1 MPPPISEEKKRL
13 PSENIF
19 HWAFSNILQW
29 SNLRA
34 SFVGS
39 MADRERRELDAL
51 YAQVLSAYNASPYSE
66 QEAGLDFVY
75 ALVDEAITRAGR
87 TPPESVKA
95 EFFEVVWQLLYS
107 EPVIFGMPAA
117 PDFAHLSY
125 DSLLQL
131 RSILTVKQ
139 RVLGD
144 PGFYVEVW
152 REKIIR
158 LLQGLLGYFPPFVFD
173 QQSLD
178 APTTFSVSLIDV
190 CANPGE
196 AIERTMATMFDDDVV
211 QAGLFS
217 QVRKHF
223 EDNLARA
230 NGLTPHEA
238 ARATRTIRTP
248 TTSRT
253 HSPRE
258 LVSDFLSGTPFPALF
273 LSNVPFPIADSVR
286 FAHQWILAPQ
296 GAGKTQAIQF
306 QFLSDLPK
314 VASGEASIIVMDS
327 QGDLIRNIAGLKC
340 FAEGEALEN
349 KLVLIEPD
357 PEHPLAL
364 NIFDM
369 GKERLD
375 QYSVRDR
382 ERLTN
387 STLELLTYVIGGLS
401 ETEMTPKQQTLF
413 RYVLRACM
421 QIPDA
426 TIHTFAEL
434 LSGSTK
440 YQPYIDQLEG
450 PAKLFFETQFN
461 DTQFKQT
468 KQEVAWRLMYLLEN
482 PTFER
487 MFSNPRSKLDLY
499 TELQSSKV
507 ILINTDKDLL
517 KDKRT
522 EMFGRFFIA
531 MLLQSA
537 QERAALQRENR
548 LPVFC
553 YIDECHDYIANDT
566 NITTLL
572 DQARKMNIGLVLANQ
587 RCAQVSP
594 AVLDALCNVSI
605 KMARALS
612 DSDAHTLAR
621 NMQTTPDFLATQ
633 PECAFATSVRGVT
646 QHAVSLQV
654 PFFEL
659 EGLPRMAPDEE
670 QFLRREMRKK
680 YCVSPQL
687 ASPEPPQTPETPDTS
702 PPPEGIDTRPSTDW
716 G

>member
-1 MPPPISEEKKRL
+1 
-13 PSENIF
+13 
-19 HWAFSNILQW
+19 
-29 SNLRA
+29 
-34 SFVGS
+34 
-39 MADRERRELDAL
+39 MAGRERKELRDL
-51 YAQVLSAYNASPYSE
+51 YAQVHRSYKRSTYS
-66 QEAGLDFVY
+66 QDDAAIDFVDG
-75 ALVDEAITRAGR
+75 VVNEAFEGAGR
-87 TPPESVKA
+87 VPPASLRT
-95 EFFEVVWQLLYS
+95 EFCEVVWQLLHS
-107 EPVIFGMPAA
+107 EPVIVGMPCE

-125 DSLLQL
+125 DSVQALKSLLM
-131 RSILTVKQ
+131 IKQ
-139 RVLGD
+139 RVLND
-144 PGFYVEVW
+144 PQFYVNVW

-158 LLQGLLGYFPPFVFD
+158 LLQGLLGYFPPFVFE
-173 QQSLD
+173 QTSELP
-178 APTTFSVSLIDV
+178 ATFSVSLIDV
-190 CANPGE
+190 CANPAD
-196 AIERTMATMFDDDVV
+196 AIERTMATMYDDDVV
-211 QAGLFS
+211 QAELFTF
-217 QVRKHF
+217 VRKSF

-230 NGLTPHEA
+230 SGMTPEEA
-238 ARATRTIRTP
+238 SRHVRSVRTP
-248 TTSRT
+248 STSRGAA
-253 HSPRE
+253 PRE
-258 LVSDFLSGTPFPALF
+258 LVADFLSGTPFPGLF
-273 LSNVPFPIADSVR
+273 LSTVPFAIPDTTR

-306 QFLSDLPK
+306 QFLCDLPK
-314 VASGEASIIVMDS
+314 VASNEASIIVMDS
-327 QGDLIRNIAGLKC
+327 QGDLIRNIAGLQC
-340 FAEGEALEN
+340 FADGGALQD

-357 PEHPLAL
+357 PEFPLAL

-387 STLELLTYVIGGLS
+387 STLELLTYVIGSLS

-421 QIPDA
+421 QIPEA
-426 TIHTFAEL
+426 TIHTFADL
-434 LSGSTK
+434 LSGSTD
-440 YQPYIDQLEG
+440 YQRYIDQLEG
-450 PAKLFFETQFN
+450 PAKLFFATQFN
-461 DTQFKQT
+461 DVQFKQT

-537 QERAALQRENR
+537 QERAALSRERR

-572 DQARKMNIGLVLANQ
+572 DQARKMNIGLILANQ

-594 AVLDALCNVSI
+594 AVLDALNNVSI
-605 KMARALS
+605 KMVRALS

-621 NMQTTPDFLATQ
+621 NMHSTPEFLSAQ
-633 PECAFATSVRGVT
+633 PERAFATSVRGIT
-646 QHAVSLQV
+646 QHALSLQV
-654 PFFEL
+654 PFFQL
-659 EGLPRMAPDEE
+659 EELPRMTQREQNFLRWDMRERYCVPPEPARIASTDEE
-670 QFLRREMRKK
+670 
-680 YCVSPQL
+680 
-687 ASPEPPQTPETPDTS
+687 PEPIPESTTG
-702 PPPEGIDTRPSTDW
+702 EVQVDTRPSKDW
-716 G
+716 

>member
-1 MPPPISEEKKRL
+1 MS
-13 PSENIF
+13 SDNIF

-34 SFVGS
+34 LFVGS
-39 MADRERRELDAL
+39 MAGRDREETRVL
-51 YAQVLSAYNASPYSE
+51 YAEVLRAYETSSFSGEDA
-66 QEAGLDFVY
+66 AIDFVEGV
-75 ALVDEAITRAGR
+75 VDDAFSRAGR
-87 TPPESVKA
+87 VPPA
-95 EFFEVVWQLLYS
+95 TLRTEFCEVVWQLLHS
-107 EPVIFGMPAA
+107 EPVIVGMPSL
-117 PDFAHLSY
+117 PDFTHLSHE
-125 DSLLQL
+125 SLQQM
-131 RSILTVKQ
+131 RSLLTVKQ
-139 RVLGD
+139 RVLSD
-144 PGFYVEVW
+144 PKFYVEVW

-158 LLQGLLGYFPPFVFD
+158 LLEGLLGYFPPFVFEN
-173 QQSLD
+173 QTSGTP
-178 APTTFSVSLIDV
+178 ATFSVSLIDI
-190 CANPGE
+190 CANPAD
-196 AIERTMATMFDDDVV
+196 AIERTMATMYDDDVV
-211 QAGLFS
+211 NAGLFAL
-217 QVRKHF
+217 VRKSF
-223 EDNLARA
+223 DENLARA
-230 NGLTPHEA
+230 SGLTPEEA
-238 ARATRTIRTP
+238 VRKPRSVRTP
-248 TTSRT
+248 SASRGVL
-253 HSPRE
+253 PRE
-258 LVSDFLSGTPFPALF
+258 LVADFLSGTPFPGLF
-273 LSNVPFPIADSVR
+273 LSNVPFPIPDSTR

-306 QFLSDLPK
+306 QFLADLPK
-314 VASGEASIIVMDS
+314 VANNEASIIVMDS

-340 FAEGEALEN
+340 FAKGEALQD

-357 PEHPLAL
+357 PEYPLAL

-369 GKERLD
+369 GRERLD

-434 LSGSTK
+434 LSGSTA
-440 YQPYIDQLEG
+440 YQTYIDQLEG
-450 PAKLFFETQFN
+450 PAKLFFSTQFN
-461 DTQFKQT
+461 DVQFKQT

-537 QERAALQRENR
+537 QERAALQRDRR

-572 DQARKMNIGLVLANQ
+572 DQARKMNIGLILANQ

-594 AVLDALCNVSI
+594 PVLDALNNVSI

-621 NMQTTPDFLATQ
+621 NMQTTPEFLATQ
-633 PECAFATSVRGVT
+633 PERAFATSVRGVT
-646 QHAVSLQV
+646 HHALSLQV
-654 PFFEL
+654 PFFQL
-659 EGLPRMAPDEE
+659 EELPRMTHRDE
-670 QFLRREMRKK
+670 QLLRRDMRDR
-680 YCVSPQL
+680 YGVEAEPSRIPP
-687 ASPEPPQTPETPDTS
+687 AAVEPEPIIVQSEVDTNPS
-702 PPPEGIDTRPSTDW
+702 PDW

>member
-1 MPPPISEEKKRL
+1 MS
-13 PSENIF
+13 SDNIF

-29 SNLRA
+29 TNLRA
-34 SFVGS
+34 WFVGS
-39 MADRERRELDAL
+39 MAGRERKELQEL
-51 YAQVLSAYNASPYSE
+51 YARVHRAYKRSPYSKE
-66 QEAGLDFVY
+66 DAAIDFVDGV
-75 ALVDEAITRAGR
+75 VDEAFERAGR
-87 TPPESVKA
+87 VAPATLRTD
-95 EFFEVVWQLLYS
+95 FCEVVWQLLHT
-107 EPVIFGMPAA
+107 EPVIVGMPPL

-125 DSLLQL
+125 DSVQAL
-131 RSILTVKQ
+131 RSLLTVKQ
-139 RVLGD
+139 RVLHD
-144 PGFYVEVW
+144 PKFYVEVW

-158 LLQGLLGYFPPFVFD
+158 LLQGLIGYFPPFVFEQRSSD
-173 QQSLD
+173 IPS
-178 APTTFSVSLIDV
+178 TFSVSLIDI
-190 CANPGE
+190 CANSAD
-196 AIERTMATMFDDDVV
+196 AIERTMATMYDDDVV
-211 QAGLFS
+211 NAELFS
-217 QVRKHF
+217 LVRKSF

-230 NGLTPHEA
+230 SGLTPEEA
-238 ARATRTIRTP
+238 ARHTRSVRTP
-248 TTSRT
+248 SSSRGAA
-253 HSPRE
+253 PRE
-258 LVSDFLSGTPFPALF
+258 LVEDFLSGTPFPGLF
-273 LSNVPFPIADSVR
+273 LSNVPFAIPDATR

-306 QFLSDLPK
+306 QFLCDLPK
-314 VASGEASIIVMDS
+314 VGNNEASIIVMDS
-327 QGDLIRNIAGLKC
+327 QGDLIRNIAGLQC
-340 FAEGEALEN
+340 FAEGEVLQD

-357 PEHPLAL
+357 PEFPLAL

-387 STLELLTYVIGGLS
+387 STLELLTYVIGSLS

-434 LSGSTK
+434 LSGSTE

-450 PAKLFFETQFN
+450 PAKLFFATQFN
-461 DTQFKQT
+461 DVQFKQT

-537 QERAALQRENR
+537 QERAALQRDRR

-572 DQARKMNIGLVLANQ
+572 DQARKMNIGLILANQ

-594 AVLDALCNVSI
+594 AVLDALNNVSI
-605 KMARALS
+605 KMVRALS

-621 NMQTTPDFLATQ
+621 NMHTTPEFLVTQ
-633 PECAFATSVRGVT
+633 PERSFATSVRSVT
-646 QHAVSLQV
+646 QHALSLQV
-654 PFFEL
+654 PFFQL
-659 EGLPRMAPDEE
+659 EELPRMTKREE
-670 QFLRREMRKK
+670 QLLRWDMRDK
-680 YCVSPQL
+680 YCVET
-687 ASPEPPQTPETPDTS
+687 APPRIAPLDGKSNAKGDPVVLQTEV
-702 PPPEGIDTRPSTDW
+702 DTRPSPDW

>member
-1 MPPPISEEKKRL
+1 MS
-13 PSENIF
+13 SDNIF

-29 SNLRA
+29 TNLRA
-34 SFVGS
+34 LFVGS
-39 MADRERRELDAL
+39 MAGRDRDETRTL
-51 YAQVLSAYNASPYSE
+51 YAQVLRAYQASAYSGDDA
-66 QEAGLDFVY
+66 AIDLVDGV
-75 ALVDEAITRAGR
+75 VDEAFRRSGR
-87 TPPESVKA
+87 IPPA
-95 EFFEVVWQLLYS
+95 TLRTEFCEVVWQLLHT
-107 EPVIFGMPAA
+107 EPVIVGMPPL
-117 PDFAHLSY
+117 PDFTHLSY
-125 DSLLQL
+125 ESLRHL
-131 RSILTVKQ
+131 RSLLTVKQ
-139 RVLGD
+139 RVLSD
-144 PGFYVEVW
+144 PKFYVEVW

-158 LLQGLLGYFPPFVFD
+158 LLEGLVGYFPPFVFEPQWSD
-173 QQSLD
+173 IQ
-178 APTTFSVSLIDV
+178 ATFNVSLIDI
-190 CANPGE
+190 CANPAD
-196 AIERTMATMFDDDVV
+196 AIERTMATMYDDDVV
-211 QAGLFS
+211 RAELFTL
-217 QVRKHF
+217 VRKSF

-230 NGLTPHEA
+230 SNLTTEEA
-238 ARATRTIRTP
+238 GRKPRSVRTP
-248 TTSRT
+248 SSSRGAT
-253 HSPRE
+253 PRE
-258 LVSDFLSGTPFPALF
+258 LVSDFLSGTPFPGLF
-273 LSNVPFPIADSVR
+273 LSNVPFPIPDNTR

-306 QFLSDLPK
+306 QFLCDLPK
-314 VASGEASIIVMDS
+314 VASNEASIIVMDS
-327 QGDLIRNIAGLKC
+327 QGDLIRNIAGLQC
-340 FAEGEALEN
+340 FAEGGELQD

-357 PEHPLAL
+357 PEFPLAL

-369 GKERLD
+369 GRERLD

-387 STLELLTYVIGGLS
+387 STLELLTYVIGSLS

-434 LSGSTK
+434 LSGSTD
-440 YQPYIDQLEG
+440 YQQYIDQLEG
-450 PAKLFFETQFN
+450 PAKLFFVTQFN
-461 DTQFKQT
+461 DVQFKQT

-537 QERAALQRENR
+537 QERAALQRERR

-572 DQARKMNIGLVLANQ
+572 DQARKMNIGLILANQ

-594 AVLDALCNVSI
+594 AVLDALNNVSI
-605 KMARALS
+605 KMVRALS

-621 NMQTTPDFLATQ
+621 NMHTTPEFLATQ
-633 PECAFATSVRGVT
+633 PERAFATSVRGVT
-646 QHAVSLQV
+646 QHALSLQV
-654 PFFEL
+654 PFFKL
-659 EGLPRMAPDEE
+659 EELPRMTQREE
-670 QFLRREMRKK
+670 QLLRWDMRDR
-680 YCVSPQL
+680 YCVPLEPQRIAPL
-687 ASPEPPQTPETPDTS
+687 EDESETDPEPVNDQTEV
-702 PPPEGIDTRPSTDW
+702 DTRPSPDW
-716 G
+716 

>member
-1 MPPPISEEKKRL
+1 VEKKPL
-13 PSENIF
+13 NSDNIF
-19 HWAFSNILQW
+19 HWAFSNIWQW
-29 SNLRA
+29 TNLRA
-34 SFVGS
+34 LFVGS
-39 MADRERRELDAL
+39 MAGRDREETRAL
-51 YAQVLSAYNASPYSE
+51 YAQVLRAYQASVYSE
-66 QEAGLDFVY
+66 DDAPIDFVDGV
-75 ALVDEAITRAGR
+75 VDEAFRRAGR
-87 TPPESVKA
+87 VPPA
-95 EFFEVVWQLLYS
+95 ILRTEFCEVVWQLLHT
-107 EPVIFGMPAA
+107 EPVIVGMPPQ

-125 DSLLQL
+125 DSLRQL
-131 RSILTVKQ
+131 RSLLTVKQ
-139 RVLGD
+139 RVLSD
-144 PGFYVEVW
+144 PSFYVEVW

-158 LLQGLLGYFPPFVFD
+158 LLEGLVGYFPPFVFEPQLSD
-173 QQSLD
+173 IQ
-178 APTTFSVSLIDV
+178 ATFSVPLIDI
-190 CANPGE
+190 CANPAD
-196 AIERTMATMFDDDVV
+196 AIERTMATVYDDDVV
-211 QAGLFS
+211 RAELFTL
-217 QVRKHF
+217 VRKSF
-223 EDNLARA
+223 EENLARA
-230 NGLTPHEA
+230 SGLTTEE
-238 ARATRTIRTP
+238 ATRKPRSVRTP
-248 TTSRT
+248 SSSRGAT
-253 HSPRE
+253 PRE
-258 LVSDFLSGTPFPALF
+258 LVADFLSGTPFPGLF
-273 LSNVPFPIADSVR
+273 LSNVPFPIPDATR

-306 QFLSDLPK
+306 QFLCDLPK
-314 VASGEASIIVMDS
+314 VASNEASIIVMDS
-327 QGDLIRNIAGLKC
+327 QGDLIRNIAGLQC
-340 FAEGEALEN
+340 FAEGGELQD

-357 PEHPLAL
+357 PEFPLAL

-369 GKERLD
+369 GRERLD

-387 STLELLTYVIGGLS
+387 STLELLTYVIGSLS

-434 LSGSTK
+434 LSGSTD
-440 YQPYIDQLEG
+440 YQQYIDQLEG
-450 PAKLFFETQFN
+450 PAKLFFATQFN
-461 DTQFKQT
+461 DVQFKQT

-537 QERAALQRENR
+537 QERAALQRDRR

-572 DQARKMNIGLVLANQ
+572 DQARKMNIGLILANQ

-594 AVLDALCNVSI
+594 AVLDALNNVSI
-605 KMARALS
+605 KMVRALS

-621 NMQTTPDFLATQ
+621 NMHATPEFLATQ
-633 PECAFATSVRGVT
+633 PERAFATSVRGVT
-646 QHAVSLQV
+646 QHALSLQV
-654 PFFEL
+654 PFFQL
-659 EGLPRMAPDEE
+659 EHLPRMTQREE
-670 QFLRREMRKK
+670 QLLRWDMRDR
-680 YCVSPQL
+680 YCVLPELSHTAPPDQETE
-687 ASPEPPQTPETPDTS
+687 ADPEPVIDQTEVN
-702 PPPEGIDTRPSTDW
+702 TRPSTDW
-716 G
+716 

>member
-1 MPPPISEEKKRL
+1 LS
-13 PSENIF
+13 SDNIF

-34 SFVGS
+34 LFVGS
-39 MADRERRELDAL
+39 MVGRDREETKTL
-51 YAQVLSAYNASPYSE
+51 YAQVLRVYKASIYSE
-66 QEAGLDFVY
+66 DDAAIDFV
-75 ALVDEAITRAGR
+75 AGVVDEAFRRVGR
-87 TPPESVKA
+87 VPPA
-95 EFFEVVWQLLYS
+95 TLRTEFCEVVWQLLHT
-107 EPVIFGMPAA
+107 EPVIVGMPPL

-125 DSLLQL
+125 ESLRQL
-131 RSILTVKQ
+131 RSLLTVKQ
-139 RVLGD
+139 RVLSD
-144 PGFYVEVW
+144 PKFYVEVW
-152 REKIIR
+152 REKIIQ
-158 LLQGLLGYFPPFVFD
+158 LLEGLVGYFPPFVFESRLSD
-173 QQSLD
+173 MQ
-178 APTTFSVSLIDV
+178 ATFNVSLIDV
-190 CANPGE
+190 CANPAD
-196 AIERTMATMFDDDVV
+196 AIERTMATMYDDDVV
-211 QAGLFS
+211 RAELFAL
-217 QVRKHF
+217 VRKSF
-223 EDNLARA
+223 EENLARA
-230 NGLTPHEA
+230 SGLTTEEA
-238 ARATRTIRTP
+238 ARKPRSVRTP
-248 TTSRT
+248 SNSRGAT
-253 HSPRE
+253 PRE
-258 LVSDFLSGTPFPALF
+258 LVADFLSGTPFPGLF
-273 LSNVPFPIADSVR
+273 LSDVPFPIPDNTR

-306 QFLSDLPK
+306 QFLCDLPK
-314 VASGEASIIVMDS
+314 VASNEASVIVMDS
-327 QGDLIRNIAGLKC
+327 QGDLIRNIAGLQC
-340 FAEGEALEN
+340 FAEGGDLQD

-357 PEHPLAL
+357 PEFPLAL

-369 GKERLD
+369 GRERLD

-387 STLELLTYVIGGLS
+387 STLELLTYVIGSLS

-434 LSGSTK
+434 LSGSTD
-440 YQPYIDQLEG
+440 YQQYIDQLEG
-450 PAKLFFETQFN
+450 PAKLFFATQFN
-461 DTQFKQT
+461 DVQFKQT

-537 QERAALQRENR
+537 QERAALQRDRR

-566 NITTLL
+566 TITTLL
-572 DQARKMNIGLVLANQ
+572 DQARKMNIGLILANQ

-594 AVLDALCNVSI
+594 AVLDALNNVSI
-605 KMARALS
+605 KMVRALS

-621 NMQTTPDFLATQ
+621 NMHTTPEFLATQ
-633 PECAFATSVRGVT
+633 PERAFATSVRGVT
-646 QHAVSLQV
+646 QHALSLQV
-654 PFFEL
+654 PFFQL
-659 EGLPRMAPDEE
+659 EELPRMTHREE
-670 QFLRREMRKK
+670 QLLRWDMRDK
-680 YCVSPQL
+680 YCVPAEPPRIAPL
-687 ASPEPPQTPETPDTS
+687 DEETEADPEPALDQTEV
-702 PPPEGIDTRPSTDW
+702 DTRPSSDW
-716 G
+716 

>member
-1 MPPPISEEKKRL
+1 MNS
-13 PSENIF
+13 SNIF

-29 SNLRA
+29 TNLRA
-34 SFVGS
+34 YFVGS
-39 MADRERRELDAL
+39 LAGRDRQEVGDLYRRVSE
-51 YAQVLSAYNASPYSE
+51 AYLASPF
-66 QEAGLDFVY
+66 AGEDAAFEFIESLLEDVFR
-75 ALVDEAITRAGR
+75 RAGV
-87 TPPESVKA
+87 TPSRQVQLA
-95 EFFEVVWQLLYS
+95 FGNVVWRLLHE
-107 EPVIFGMPAA
+107 EPVIFGLPDP
-117 PDFAHLSY
+117 PDFDHLSREA
-125 DSLLQL
+125 LQQL
-131 RSILTVKQ
+131 RLLLVVKE
-139 RVLGD
+139 RVLSD
-144 PGFYVEVW
+144 PAFYVDVW
-152 REKIIR
+152 RQKITY
-158 LLQGLLGYFPPFVFD
+158 LLEGLARSFPAFVFD
-173 QQSLD
+173 PALEDD
-178 APTTFSVSLIDV
+178 APGLEVTLIDV
-190 CANPGE
+190 CSNAAE
-196 AIERTMATMFDDDVV
+196 AIERTMATMYDDDIV
-211 QAGLFS
+211 QAGLF
-217 QVRKHF
+217 QGVRKCF

-230 NGLTPHEA
+230 SGINPKDS
-238 ARATRTIRTP
+238 RPSRTVRTP
-248 TTSRT
+248 STSKDK
-253 HSPRE
+253 SPRE
-258 LVSDFLSGTPFPALF
+258 LVAEFLSGTPFPELF
-273 LSNVPFPIADSVR
+273 LASVPFPLPEQAR

-306 QFLSDLPK
+306 QFLRDLPK
-314 VASGEASIIVMDS
+314 VAANEASIIVMDS
-327 QGDLIRNIAGLKC
+327 QGDLIRNIAGLKV
-340 FAEGEALEN
+340 FADGEPLAD

-357 PEHPLAL
+357 PEFPLAL

-369 GKERLD
+369 GKDRLD
-375 QYSVRDR
+375 QYSVRDK

-387 STLELLTYVIGGLS
+387 STLEMLTYVIGSLS

-434 LSGSTK
+434 LSGTDK
-440 YQPYIDQLEG
+440 YQSHIDQLEG

-461 DTQFKQT
+461 DVQFKQT

-487 MFSNPRSKLDLY
+487 MFANPRSKLDLF

-537 QERAALQRENR
+537 QERASLQRENR
-548 LPVFC
+548 MPVFC

-572 DQARKMNIGLVLANQ
+572 DQARKMNIGLILANQ

-605 KMARALS
+605 KQARALS

-621 NMQTTPDFLATQ
+621 NMQTTPEFLASQ
-633 PECAFATSVRGVT
+633 PEQTFATSIRGIT
-646 QHAVSLQV
+646 SRALSLQV
-654 PFFEL
+654 PFLQL
-659 EGLPRMAPDEE
+659 ENLDRMSIEDEQDIRSRMRLNYCIPR
-670 QFLRREMRKK
+670 
-680 YCVSPQL
+680 
-687 ASPEPPQTPETPDTS
+687 
-702 PPPEGIDTRPSTDW
+702 PPPRIEPSSVEEPVATQIEVDTRPSPDW

>member
-1 MPPPISEEKKRL
+1 MKS
-13 PSENIF
+13 SNIF

-29 SNLRA
+29 TNLRA
-34 SFVGS
+34 YFVGS
-39 MADRERRELDAL
+39 LAGRDRKEVREL
-51 YAQVLSAYNASPYSE
+51 YARVRRAYNASPYCAE
-66 QEAGLDFVY
+66 DAAFEFTAKLLDDVFENAGVVASQKIQIAF
-75 ALVDEAITRAGR
+75 GN
-87 TPPESVKA
+87 
-95 EFFEVVWQLLYS
+95 VVWELLHE
-107 EPVIFGMPAA
+107 EPVIFGLPDE
-117 PDFAHLSY
+117 PDFNHLSR
-125 DSLLQL
+125 SSMHQL
-131 RSILTVKQ
+131 RALLVVKE
-139 RVLGD
+139 RVLND
-144 PGFYVEVW
+144 PDFYIDIW
-152 REKIIR
+152 RQKVIH
-158 LLQGLLGYFPPFVFD
+158 LLTGLAVAFPSFVFD
-173 QQSLD
+173 PRIEED
-178 APTTFSVSLIDV
+178 GPGFNVTLIDV
-190 CANPGE
+190 CTNPTE
-196 AIERTMATMFDDDVV
+196 AIERTMATMYDDDVV
-211 QAGLFS
+211 QAGLFAG
-217 QVRKHF
+217 VRKCF

-230 NGLTPHEA
+230 SGINPNDAG
-238 ARATRTIRTP
+238 RSRTVRTP
-248 TTSRT
+248 STSKDKN
-253 HSPRE
+253 PRE
-258 LVSDFLSGTPFPALF
+258 LVADFLSGTPFPDLF
-273 LSNVPFPIADSVR
+273 LSNVPFPLPEQAR

-306 QFLSDLPK
+306 QFLRDLPK
-314 VASGEASIIVMDS
+314 VANNEASIIVMDS
-327 QGDLIRNIAGLKC
+327 QGDLIRNIAGLKV
-340 FAEGEALEN
+340 FAEGEPLED

-357 PEHPLAL
+357 PEYPLAL

-369 GKERLD
+369 GKDRLD

-387 STLELLTYVIGGLS
+387 STLEMLTYVIGSLS
-401 ETEMTPKQQTLF
+401 DTEMTPKQQTLF

-434 LSGSTK
+434 LSGTNK
-440 YQPYIDQLEG
+440 YQSHIDQLEG

-461 DTQFKQT
+461 DVQFKQT

-487 MFSNPRSKLDLY
+487 MFSNPRSKLDLF

-537 QERAALQRENR
+537 QERASLQREHR
-548 LPVFC
+548 MPVFC

-572 DQARKMNIGLVLANQ
+572 DQARKMNIGLILANQ

-605 KMARALS
+605 KQARALS

-621 NMQTTPDFLATQ
+621 NMQTTPDFLSSQSEQT
-633 PECAFATSVRGVT
+633 FATSIRGVT
-646 QHAVSLQV
+646 TRALSLQV
-654 PFFEL
+654 PFLQL
-659 EGLPRMAPDEE
+659 ENCERMSITDEDDI
-670 QFLRREMRKK
+670 REKMRLN
-680 YCVSPQL
+680 YCVPAEL
-687 ASPEPPQTPETPDTS
+687 ARIP
-702 PPPEGIDTRPSTDW
+702 PPPERKTATQEGGPVAPPSEIDTRPSTDW

>member
-1 MPPPISEEKKRL
+1 
-13 PSENIF
+13 
-19 HWAFSNILQW
+19 
-29 SNLRA
+29 
-34 SFVGS
+34 
-39 MADRERRELDAL
+39 MAGRDREEIRAL
-51 YAQVLSAYNASPYSE
+51 YAQVLRAYQASAYSGDDA
-66 QEAGLDFVY
+66 AIDFVDGV
-75 ALVDEAITRAGR
+75 VDEAFRRAGR
-87 TPPESVKA
+87 VPPTTLRT
-95 EFFEVVWQLLYS
+95 EFCEVVWQLLQT
-107 EPVIFGMPAA
+107 EPVIVGMPPL
-117 PDFAHLSY
+117 PDFVHLSY
-125 DSLLQL
+125 ESLRQL
-131 RSILTVKQ
+131 RSLLTVKQ
-139 RVLGD
+139 RVLSD
-144 PGFYVEVW
+144 PKFYVEVW

-158 LLQGLLGYFPPFVFD
+158 LLEGLVAYFPPFVFEPQLSD
-173 QQSLD
+173 IQ
-178 APTTFSVSLIDV
+178 ATFNVSLIDV
-190 CANPGE
+190 CANPAD
-196 AIERTMATMFDDDVV
+196 AIERTMATMYDDDVV
-211 QAGLFS
+211 RAELFTL
-217 QVRKHF
+217 VRKSF
-223 EDNLARA
+223 EENLARA
-230 NGLTPHEA
+230 SSFTTEEA
-238 ARATRTIRTP
+238 ARKPRSVRTP
-248 TTSRT
+248 STSRGAA
-253 HSPRE
+253 PRD
-258 LVSDFLSGTPFPALF
+258 LVADFLSGTPFPGLF
-273 LSNVPFPIADSVR
+273 LSNVPFPIPDTTR

-306 QFLSDLPK
+306 QFLCDLPK
-314 VASGEASIIVMDS
+314 VANNEASIIVMDS
-327 QGDLIRNIAGLKC
+327 QGDLIRNIAGLQC
-340 FAEGEALEN
+340 FAEGGDLQD

-357 PEHPLAL
+357 PEFPLAL

-369 GKERLD
+369 GRERLD

-387 STLELLTYVIGGLS
+387 STLELLTYVIGSLS

-434 LSGSTK
+434 LSGSTD
-440 YQPYIDQLEG
+440 YQQYIDQLEG
-450 PAKLFFETQFN
+450 PAKLFFTTQFN
-461 DTQFKQT
+461 DVQFKQT

-537 QERAALQRENR
+537 QERAALQRDRR

-594 AVLDALCNVSI
+594 AVLDALNNVSI
-605 KMARALS
+605 KMVRALS

-621 NMQTTPDFLATQ
+621 NMHTTPEFLATQ
-633 PECAFATSVRGVT
+633 PERAFATSVRGVT
-646 QHAVSLQV
+646 QHALSLQV
-654 PFFEL
+654 PFFQL
-659 EGLPRMAPDEE
+659 EQLPRMTQREE
-670 QFLRREMRKK
+670 QLLRWDMRDR
-680 YCVSPQL
+680 YCVLPELSHTAPL
-687 ASPEPPQTPETPDTS
+687 DAESEADPEPVIDQTEV
-702 PPPEGIDTRPSTDW
+702 DTRPSPDW
-716 G
+716 

>member
-1 MPPPISEEKKRL
+1 LS
-13 PSENIF
+13 SDNIF
-19 HWAFSNILQW
+19 HWVFSNILRW

-34 SFVGS
+34 LFVGS
-39 MADRERRELDAL
+39 MAGRDREETKTL
-51 YAQVLSAYNASPYSE
+51 YAQVLRAYKASVYSE
-66 QEAGLDFVY
+66 DDAAIDFVDGV
-75 ALVDEAITRAGR
+75 VDEAFRRAGR
-87 TPPESVKA
+87 VPPTTLRT
-95 EFFEVVWQLLYS
+95 EFCEVVWQLLHT
-107 EPVIFGMPAA
+107 EPVIVGMPPL
-117 PDFAHLSY
+117 PDIAHLSY
-125 DSLLQL
+125 DSLRQL
-131 RSILTVKQ
+131 RSLLTVKQ
-139 RVLGD
+139 RVLSD
-144 PGFYVEVW
+144 PNFYVDVW

-158 LLQGLLGYFPPFVFD
+158 LLEGLVGYFPPFVFEPQLSD
-173 QQSLD
+173 IQ
-178 APTTFSVSLIDV
+178 ATFNVSLIDI
-190 CANPGE
+190 CANPAD
-196 AIERTMATMFDDDVV
+196 AIERTMATMYDDDVV
-211 QAGLFS
+211 RAELFTL
-217 QVRKHF
+217 VRKSF

-230 NGLTPHEA
+230 SSLTMEEA
-238 ARATRTIRTP
+238 ARKPRSVRTP
-248 TTSRT
+248 STSRGAA
-253 HSPRE
+253 PRE
-258 LVSDFLSGTPFPALF
+258 LVADFLSGTPFPGLF
-273 LSNVPFPIADSVR
+273 LSNVPFPIPDNTR

-306 QFLSDLPK
+306 QFLCDLPK
-314 VASGEASIIVMDS
+314 VAGNEASIIVMDS
-327 QGDLIRNIAGLKC
+327 QGDLIRNIAGLQC
-340 FAEGEALEN
+340 FAEGGDLQD

-357 PEHPLAL
+357 PEFPLAL

-369 GKERLD
+369 GRERLD

-387 STLELLTYVIGGLS
+387 STLELLTYVIGSLS

-434 LSGSTK
+434 LSGSTD
-440 YQPYIDQLEG
+440 YQQYIDQLEG
-450 PAKLFFETQFN
+450 PVKLFFATQFN
-461 DTQFKQT
+461 DVQFKQT

-537 QERAALQRENR
+537 QERAALQRDRR

-594 AVLDALCNVSI
+594 TVLDALNNVSI
-605 KMARALS
+605 KMVRALS

-621 NMQTTPDFLATQ
+621 NMHTTPEFLATQ
-633 PECAFATSVRGVT
+633 PERSFATSVRGVT
-646 QHAVSLQV
+646 QHALSLQV
-654 PFFEL
+654 PFFQL
-659 EGLPRMAPDEE
+659 EKLPRMNQREE
-670 QFLRREMRKK
+670 QLLRWDMRDR
-680 YCVSPQL
+680 YCVAAEPARV
-687 ASPEPPQTPETPDTS
+687 ASSAEGLGPVVGAAEPDTRSS
-702 PPPEGIDTRPSTDW
+702 PDW

>member
-1 MPPPISEEKKRL
+1 MS
-13 PSENIF
+13 SDNIF
-19 HWAFSNILQW
+19 HWVFSNILRW

-34 SFVGS
+34 LFVGS
-39 MADRERRELDAL
+39 MAGRDREETKTL
-51 YAQVLSAYNASPYSE
+51 YAQVLRAYKASVYSE
-66 QEAGLDFVY
+66 DDAAIDFVDGV
-75 ALVDEAITRAGR
+75 VDEAFRRAGR
-87 TPPESVKA
+87 VPPTTLRT
-95 EFFEVVWQLLYS
+95 EFCEVVWQLLHT
-107 EPVIFGMPAA
+107 EPVIVGMPPL
-117 PDFAHLSY
+117 PDIAHLSY
-125 DSLLQL
+125 DSLRQL
-131 RSILTVKQ
+131 RSLLTVKQ
-139 RVLGD
+139 RVLSD
-144 PGFYVEVW
+144 PNFYVDVW

-158 LLQGLLGYFPPFVFD
+158 LLEGLVGYFPPFVFEPQLSD
-173 QQSLD
+173 IQ
-178 APTTFSVSLIDV
+178 ATFNVSLIDI
-190 CANPGE
+190 CANPAD
-196 AIERTMATMFDDDVV
+196 AIERTMATMYDDDVV
-211 QAGLFS
+211 RAELFTL
-217 QVRKHF
+217 VRKSF

-230 NGLTPHEA
+230 SSLTMEEA
-238 ARATRTIRTP
+238 ARKPRSVRTP
-248 TTSRT
+248 STSRGAA
-253 HSPRE
+253 PRE
-258 LVSDFLSGTPFPALF
+258 LVADFLSGTPFPGLF
-273 LSNVPFPIADSVR
+273 LSNVPFPIPDNTR

-306 QFLSDLPK
+306 QFLCDLPK
-314 VASGEASIIVMDS
+314 VAGNEASIIVMDS
-327 QGDLIRNIAGLKC
+327 QGDLIRNIAGLQC
-340 FAEGEALEN
+340 FAEGGDLQD

-357 PEHPLAL
+357 PEFPLAL

-369 GKERLD
+369 GRERLD

-387 STLELLTYVIGGLS
+387 STLELLTYVIGSLS

-434 LSGSTK
+434 LSGSTD
-440 YQPYIDQLEG
+440 YQQYIDQLEG
-450 PAKLFFETQFN
+450 PVKLFFATQFN
-461 DTQFKQT
+461 DVQFKQT

-537 QERAALQRENR
+537 QERAALQRDRR

-594 AVLDALCNVSI
+594 TVLDALNNVSI
-605 KMARALS
+605 KMVRALS

-621 NMQTTPDFLATQ
+621 NMHTTPEFLATQ
-633 PECAFATSVRGVT
+633 PERSFATSVRGVT
-646 QHAVSLQV
+646 QHALSLQV
-654 PFFEL
+654 PFFQL
-659 EGLPRMAPDEE
+659 EKLPRMNQREE
-670 QFLRREMRKK
+670 QLLRWDMRDR
-680 YCVSPQL
+680 YCVAAEPARV
-687 ASPEPPQTPETPDTS
+687 ASSAEGLGPVVGAAEPDTRSS
-702 PPPEGIDTRPSTDW
+702 PDW

>member
-1 MPPPISEEKKRL
+1 MKS
-13 PSENIF
+13 SNIF

-34 SFVGS
+34 YFVGS
-39 MADRERRELDAL
+39 LAGRDREEVRDL
-51 YAQVLSAYNASPYSE
+51 YARVRDAYNASPYCAEDAAFEFTESLLE
-66 QEAGLDFVY
+66 EVFQKAGVVASHKVQIAF
-75 ALVDEAITRAGR
+75 GN
-87 TPPESVKA
+87 
-95 EFFEVVWQLLYS
+95 VVWELLHG
-107 EPVIFGMPAA
+107 EPVIFGLPDE
-117 PDFAHLSY
+117 PDFGHMSRG
-125 DSLLQL
+125 SLQQMRALL
-131 RSILTVKQ
+131 VVKERILNN
-139 RVLGD
+139 
-144 PGFYVEVW
+144 PAFYVDIW
-152 REKIIR
+152 RQKIIY
-158 LLQGLLGYFPPFVFD
+158 LLAGLVGSFPSFVFD
-173 QQSLD
+173 PAIEDD
-178 APTTFSVSLIDV
+178 APGFNVMLIDV
-190 CANPGE
+190 CSNPAE
-196 AIERTMATMFDDDVV
+196 AIERTMATMYDDDIV
-211 QAGLFS
+211 QAGLFAS
-217 QVRKHF
+217 VRKCF

-230 NGLTPHEA
+230 SGINPNDPS
-238 ARATRTIRTP
+238 RSRTVRTP
-248 TTSRT
+248 NTSKDRN
-253 HSPRE
+253 PRD
-258 LVSDFLSGTPFPALF
+258 LVADFLSGTPFPDLF
-273 LSNVPFPIADSVR
+273 LASVPFPLPEQAR

-306 QFLSDLPK
+306 QFLRDLPK
-314 VASGEASIIVMDS
+314 VANNEASIIVMDS
-327 QGDLIRNIAGLKC
+327 QGDLIRNIAGLKV
-340 FAEGEALEN
+340 FADGEPLDG

-357 PEHPLAL
+357 PEYPLAL

-369 GKERLD
+369 GKDRLD
-375 QYSVRDR
+375 QYSVRDK

-387 STLELLTYVIGGLS
+387 STLEMLTYVIGSLS

-434 LSGSTK
+434 LSGTDK
-440 YQPYIDQLEG
+440 YQSHIERLEG

-461 DTQFKQT
+461 DVQFKQT

-537 QERAALQRENR
+537 QERASLQREHR
-548 LPVFC
+548 MPVFC

-572 DQARKMNIGLVLANQ
+572 DQARKMNIGLILANQ

-605 KMARALS
+605 KQARALS

-621 NMQTTPDFLATQ
+621 NMQTTPEFLSSQ
-633 PECAFATSVRGVT
+633 PEQTFATSIRGVT
-646 QHAVSLQV
+646 RNALSLQV
-654 PFFEL
+654 PFLQL
-659 EGLPRMAPDEE
+659 ENLERMSIEDQEDI
-670 QFLRREMRKK
+670 RSRMRLN
-680 YCVSPQL
+680 YCVPAQLPNIQPPQP
-687 ASPEPPQTPETPDTS
+687 PEPIAPANEV
-702 PPPEGIDTRPSTDW
+702 DTRPSTDW

>member
-1 MPPPISEEKKRL
+1 MKS
-13 PSENIF
+13 SNIF

-34 SFVGS
+34 YFVGS
-39 MADRERRELDAL
+39 LAGRDREEIREL
-51 YAQVLSAYNASPYSE
+51 YARVKRAYNTSPYCEENAAFEFTTSLLDDVFE
-66 QEAGLDFVY
+66 NAGVVASQTIQVAF
-75 ALVDEAITRAGR
+75 GN
-87 TPPESVKA
+87 
-95 EFFEVVWQLLYS
+95 VVWQLLHD
-107 EPVIFGMPAA
+107 EPVIFGLPDE
-117 PDFAHLSY
+117 PDFDHQSRLSIH
-125 DSLLQL
+125 QL
-131 RSILTVKQ
+131 RALLVVKE
-139 RVLGD
+139 RVLNN
-144 PGFYVEVW
+144 PAFYIDVW
-152 REKIIR
+152 RQKIVY
-158 LLQGLLGYFPPFVFD
+158 LLAGLVRAFPPFVFD
-173 QQSLD
+173 PTIEDD
-178 APTTFSVSLIDV
+178 APGYTVPLIDV
-190 CANPGE
+190 CANPVE
-196 AIERTMATMFDDDVV
+196 AIERTMATMYDDDIV
-211 QAGLFS
+211 QAELFAG
-217 QVRKHF
+217 VRKCF

-230 NGLTPHEA
+230 SGINPNDA
-238 ARATRTIRTP
+238 ARTRTVKTP
-248 TTSRT
+248 SSSKDK
-253 HSPRE
+253 SPRE
-258 LVSDFLSGTPFPALF
+258 LVADFLSGTPFPELF
-273 LSNVPFPIADSVR
+273 LANVPFPLPEQAR

-306 QFLSDLPK
+306 QFLRDLPK
-314 VASGEASIIVMDS
+314 VANNEASIIVMDS
-327 QGDLIRNIAGLKC
+327 QGDLIRNIAGLKL
-340 FAEGEALEN
+340 FADGEPLED

-369 GKERLD
+369 GKDRLD
-375 QYSVRDR
+375 QYSVRDK

-387 STLELLTYVIGGLS
+387 STLEMLTYVIGSLS
-401 ETEMTPKQQTLF
+401 DTEMTPKQQTLF

-434 LSGSTK
+434 LSGTDK
-440 YQPYIDQLEG
+440 YKTHIDMLEG
-450 PAKLFFETQFN
+450 PARLFFETQFH
-461 DTQFKQT
+461 DVQFKQT

-487 MFSNPRSKLDLY
+487 MFANPRSKLDLF

-537 QERAALQRENR
+537 QERASLQREHR
-548 LPVFC
+548 MPVFC

-572 DQARKMNIGLVLANQ
+572 DQARKMNIGLILANQ

-594 AVLDALCNVSI
+594 TVLDALCNVSI
-605 KMARALS
+605 KQARALS

-621 NMQTTPDFLATQ
+621 NMQTTPEFLSLQ
-633 PECAFATSVRGVT
+633 PEQTFATSIRGVT
-646 QHAVSLQV
+646 RSALSLQV
-654 PFFEL
+654 PFLQL
-659 EGLPRMAPDEE
+659 ETLERMSIEDHNDIRARMQRNYCISAQLPNINPPHE
-670 QFLRREMRKK
+670 
-680 YCVSPQL
+680 
-687 ASPEPPQTPETPDTS
+687 PEPTVAPSEVDTK
-702 PPPEGIDTRPSTDW
+702 PSSDW

>member
-1 MPPPISEEKKRL
+1 MS
-13 PSENIF
+13 SENIF

-29 SNLRA
+29 TNLRA
-34 SFVGS
+34 LFVGS
-39 MADRERRELDAL
+39 MVGRDREEVRTL
-51 YAQVLSAYNASPYSE
+51 YAKVLRAYEASPYYGDD
-66 QEAGLDFVY
+66 AAIDFVDGV
-75 ALVDEAITRAGR
+75 VDEAFRRAGR
-87 TPPESVKA
+87 VPPSTLRTG
-95 EFFEVVWQLLYS
+95 FCEVVWQLAQT
-107 EPVIFGMPAA
+107 EPVIIGMPSR

-125 DSLLQL
+125 DSLRTL
-131 RSILTVKQ
+131 RALLTVKQ
-139 RVLGD
+139 RVLSE
-144 PGFYVEVW
+144 PTFYVEVW

-158 LLQGLLGYFPPFVFD
+158 LLEGLLGYFPSFVFENQD
-173 QQSLD
+173 VDLP
-178 APTTFSVSLIDV
+178 ATFSVPLIDI
-190 CANPGE
+190 CGNPAD
-196 AIERTMATMFDDDVV
+196 AIERTMATMYDDDVV
-211 QAGLFS
+211 QAGLFAL
-217 QVRKHF
+217 VRKCF

-230 NGLTPHEA
+230 SGLTPEEA
-238 ARATRTIRTP
+238 VRKPRSVRTP
-248 TTSRT
+248 GNSR
-253 HSPRE
+253 SVAPRE
-258 LVSDFLSGTPFPALF
+258 LVAEFLSGTPFPELF
-273 LSNVPFPIADSVR
+273 LANVPFPIPDGAR

-314 VASGEASIIVMDS
+314 VANNEASIIVMDS

-340 FAEGEALEN
+340 FAEGGALED

-357 PEHPLAL
+357 PEFPLAL

-369 GKERLD
+369 GRERLD
-375 QYSVRDR
+375 HYSVRDR

-421 QIPDA
+421 EIPDA

-434 LSGSTK
+434 LSGSTD
-440 YQPYIDQLEG
+440 YQQYIDQLEG
-450 PAKLFFETQFN
+450 PAKLFFATQFN
-461 DTQFKQT
+461 DVQFKQT

-487 MFSNPRSKLDLY
+487 MFANPRSKLDLY

-537 QERAALQRENR
+537 QERAALHRDRR

-572 DQARKMNIGLVLANQ
+572 DQARKMNIGLILANQ

-621 NMQTTPDFLATQ
+621 NMQTTPEFLATQ
-633 PECAFATSVRGVT
+633 PERTFAASARGVT
-646 QHAVSLQV
+646 QHALSLQV
-654 PFFEL
+654 PFFQL
-659 EGLPRMAPDEE
+659 EELPRMTQRE
-670 QFLRREMRKK
+670 QQLLRWNMRDK
-680 YCVSPQL
+680 YCVE
-687 ASPEPPQTPETPDTS
+687 AEPPRV
-702 PPPEGIDTRPSTDW
+702 PPPEPTPAMDPTDINTDASPDW
-716 G
+716 P

>member
-1 MPPPISEEKKRL
+1 MS
-13 PSENIF
+13 SDNIF

-29 SNLRA
+29 SNLRS

-39 MADRERRELDAL
+39 MAGRERRELKDLYTQVQRAYKRSSFSKDDA
-51 YAQVLSAYNASPYSE
+51 AI
-66 QEAGLDFVY
+66 DFVDGV
-75 ALVDEAITRAGR
+75 VDDAFHRAGR
-87 TPPESVKA
+87 MPSQSLRT
-95 EFFEVVWQLLYS
+95 EFCEVVWRLLHD
-107 EPVIFGMPAA
+107 EPVIVGMPEI

-125 DSLLQL
+125 NSVQALKSLLN
-131 RSILTVKQ
+131 VKQ
-139 RVLGD
+139 RVLND
-144 PGFYVEVW
+144 PKFYVELW
-152 REKIIR
+152 REKIISV
-158 LLQGLLGYFPPFVFD
+158 LHGLVGYLPQFVFD
-173 QQSLD
+173 QI
-178 APTTFSVSLIDV
+178 AKVPTTFSVSLIDI
-190 CANPGE
+190 CANPAD
-196 AIERTMATMFDDDVV
+196 AIERTMATMYDDDVV
-211 QAGLFS
+211 NSELFAL
-217 QVRKHF
+217 VRKSF

-230 NGLTPHEA
+230 SGMTPEEA
-238 ARATRTIRTP
+238 ARHTRSVRTP
-248 TTSRT
+248 GTSRGAA
-253 HSPRE
+253 PRE
-258 LVSDFLSGTPFPALF
+258 LVADFLSGTPFPGLF
-273 LSNVPFPIADSVR
+273 LSSVPFPIPDSAR

-306 QFLSDLPK
+306 QFLCDLPK
-314 VASGEASIIVMDS
+314 VANNEASLIVMDS
-327 QGDLIRNIAGLKC
+327 QGDLIRNIAGLQI
-340 FAEGEALEN
+340 FAEGGALHD

-357 PEHPLAL
+357 PEFPLAL

-375 QYSVRDR
+375 KYSVRDR

-387 STLELLTYVIGGLS
+387 STLELLTYVIGSLS

-426 TIHTFAEL
+426 TIHTFADL
-434 LSGSTK
+434 LSGSK
-440 YQPYIDQLEG
+440 EYQPYIDQLEG
-450 PAKLFFETQFN
+450 PAKLFFATQFN
-461 DTQFKQT
+461 DVQFKQT

-487 MFSNPRSKLDLY
+487 MFSNPHSKLDLY

-537 QERAALQRENR
+537 QERAALSRDRR

-594 AVLDALCNVSI
+594 SVLDALNNVSI
-605 KMARALS
+605 KMVRALS

-621 NMQTTPDFLATQ
+621 NMHSTPEFLSAQ
-633 PECAFATSVRGVT
+633 PERAFATSVRGVT
-646 QHAVSLQV
+646 QQALSLQV
-654 PFFEL
+654 PFFQL
-659 EGLPRMAPDEE
+659 EELPRMTQQEE
-670 QFLRREMRKK
+670 QLLRWDMRDR
-680 YCVSPQL
+680 YCVPPEPARIPVSDTDSEMAPKPFND
-687 ASPEPPQTPETPDTS
+687 SPEVDTS
-702 PPPEGIDTRPSTDW
+702 PSTNW

>member
-1 MPPPISEEKKRL
+1 MLCLSARWPGATARKPET
-13 PSENIF
+13 
-19 HWAFSNILQW
+19 
-29 SNLRA
+29 
-34 SFVGS
+34 
-39 MADRERRELDAL
+39 L
-51 YAQVLSAYNASPYSE
+51 YAQVLRAYQASAYSE
-66 QEAGLDFVY
+66 DDAAIDFVDGV
-75 ALVDEAITRAGR
+75 VDEAFRRAGR
-87 TPPESVKA
+87 VPPASLRT
-95 EFFEVVWQLLYS
+95 EFCEVVWQLLHT
-107 EPVIFGMPAA
+107 EPVIVGMPPL

-125 DSLLQL
+125 ESLRQL
-131 RSILTVKQ
+131 RSLLTVKQ
-139 RVLGD
+139 RVLSD
-144 PGFYVEVW
+144 PNFYVEVW

-158 LLQGLLGYFPPFVFD
+158 LLEGLVGYFPPFVFEPQLSD
-173 QQSLD
+173 MQ
-178 APTTFSVSLIDV
+178 ATFNVSLIDI
-190 CANPGE
+190 CANPAD
-196 AIERTMATMFDDDVV
+196 AIERTMATMYDDDVV
-211 QAGLFS
+211 RAELFTL
-217 QVRKHF
+217 VRKSF

-230 NGLTPHEA
+230 SGLTTEEA
-238 ARATRTIRTP
+238 ARKPRSVRTP
-248 TTSRT
+248 SNSRGAA
-253 HSPRE
+253 PRE
-258 LVSDFLSGTPFPALF
+258 LVADFLSGTPFPGLF
-273 LSNVPFPIADSVR
+273 LSNVPFPIPDNTR

-306 QFLSDLPK
+306 QFLCDLPK
-314 VASGEASIIVMDS
+314 VASNEASIIVMDS
-327 QGDLIRNIAGLKC
+327 QGDLIRNIAGLQC
-340 FAEGEALEN
+340 FAEGGDLQD

-357 PEHPLAL
+357 PEYPLAL

-369 GKERLD
+369 GRERLD

-387 STLELLTYVIGGLS
+387 STLELLTYVIGSLS

-434 LSGSTK
+434 LSGSTD
-440 YQPYIDQLEG
+440 YQQYIDQLEG
-450 PAKLFFETQFN
+450 PAKLFFATQFN
-461 DTQFKQT
+461 DVQFKQT

-537 QERAALQRENR
+537 QERAALQRDRR

-572 DQARKMNIGLVLANQ
+572 DQARKMNIGLILANQ

-594 AVLDALCNVSI
+594 AVLDALNNVSI
-605 KMARALS
+605 KMVRALS

-621 NMQTTPDFLATQ
+621 NMHTTPEFLATQ
-633 PECAFATSVRGVT
+633 PERAFATSVRGVT
-646 QHAVSLQV
+646 QHALSLQV
-654 PFFEL
+654 PFFQL
-659 EGLPRMAPDEE
+659 EQLPRMTQREE
-670 QFLRREMRKK
+670 QLLRWDMRDR
-680 YCVSPQL
+680 YCVL
-687 ASPEPPQTPETPDTS
+687 PELSHTAPPDQEIEADPGSVIEQTEV
-702 PPPEGIDTRPSTDW
+702 DTRPSPDW
-716 G
+716 

>member
-1 MPPPISEEKKRL
+1 VEKKPL
-13 PSENIF
+13 NSDNIF

-34 SFVGS
+34 LFVGS
-39 MADRERRELDAL
+39 MAGRDREETKTL
-51 YAQVLSAYNASPYSE
+51 YAQVLRAYQVSAYSGDDA
-66 QEAGLDFVY
+66 AIDFVDGV
-75 ALVDEAITRAGR
+75 VDEAFRRAGR
-87 TPPESVKA
+87 VPPTSLRT
-95 EFFEVVWQLLYS
+95 EFCEVVWQLLHT
-107 EPVIFGMPAA
+107 EPVIVGMPPL
-117 PDFAHLSY
+117 PDIAHLSY
-125 DSLLQL
+125 GSLRQL
-131 RSILTVKQ
+131 RSLLTVKQ
-139 RVLGD
+139 RVLSD
-144 PGFYVEVW
+144 PNFYVEVW

-158 LLQGLLGYFPPFVFD
+158 LLEGLVGYFPPFVFEPQLSD
-173 QQSLD
+173 IQ
-178 APTTFSVSLIDV
+178 ATFNVSLIDI
-190 CANPGE
+190 CANPAD
-196 AIERTMATMFDDDVV
+196 AIERTMATMYDDDVV
-211 QAGLFS
+211 RAELFTL
-217 QVRKHF
+217 VRKSF

-230 NGLTPHEA
+230 SSLTTEEA
-238 ARATRTIRTP
+238 ARKPRSIRTP
-248 TTSRT
+248 SNSRGAA
-253 HSPRE
+253 PRE
-258 LVSDFLSGTPFPALF
+258 LVADFLSGTPFPGLF
-273 LSNVPFPIADSVR
+273 LSNVPFPIPDHAR

-306 QFLSDLPK
+306 QFLCDLPK
-314 VASGEASIIVMDS
+314 VASNEASIIVMDS
-327 QGDLIRNIAGLKC
+327 QGDLIRNIAGLQC
-340 FAEGEALEN
+340 FAEGGDLQD

-357 PEHPLAL
+357 PEFPLAL

-369 GKERLD
+369 GRERLD

-387 STLELLTYVIGGLS
+387 STLELLTYVIGSLS

-434 LSGSTK
+434 LSGSTD

-450 PAKLFFETQFN
+450 PAKLFFATQFN
-461 DTQFKQT
+461 DVQFKQT

-537 QERAALQRENR
+537 QERAALQRDRR

-572 DQARKMNIGLVLANQ
+572 DQARKMNIGLILANQ

-594 AVLDALCNVSI
+594 AVLDALTNVSI
-605 KMARALS
+605 KMVRALS

-621 NMQTTPDFLATQ
+621 NMHTTPEFLATQ
-633 PECAFATSVRGVT
+633 PERAFATSVRGIT
-646 QHAVSLQV
+646 QHALSLQV
-654 PFFEL
+654 PFFQL
-659 EGLPRMAPDEE
+659 EALPRMTQREE
-670 QFLRREMRKK
+670 QLLRWDMRDR
-680 YCVSPQL
+680 YCVP
-687 ASPEPPQTPETPDTS
+687 PEPPRIAPVDEETEADPEPVIDQTEV
-702 PPPEGIDTRPSTDW
+702 DTRPSPDW
-716 G
+716 

>member
-1 MPPPISEEKKRL
+1 
-13 PSENIF
+13 
-19 HWAFSNILQW
+19 
-29 SNLRA
+29 
-34 SFVGS
+34 V
-39 MADRERRELDAL
+39 
-51 YAQVLSAYNASPYSE
+51 
-66 QEAGLDFVY
+66 
-75 ALVDEAITRAGR
+75 VDEAFRRAGR
-87 TPPESVKA
+87 VPPTSLRT
-95 EFFEVVWQLLYS
+95 EFCEVVWQLLHT
-107 EPVIFGMPAA
+107 EPVIVGMPPQ

-125 DSLLQL
+125 DSLQQL
-131 RSILTVKQ
+131 RLLLTVKQ
-139 RVLGD
+139 RVLSD
-144 PGFYVEVW
+144 PKFYVEVW

-158 LLQGLLGYFPPFVFD
+158 LLEGLVGYFPPFVFEP
-173 QQSLD
+173 QLANMQ
-178 APTTFSVSLIDV
+178 ATFSVSLIDI
-190 CANPGE
+190 CANPAD
-196 AIERTMATMFDDDVV
+196 AIERTMATMYDDDVV
-211 QAGLFS
+211 KAELFTL
-217 QVRKHF
+217 VRKSF

-230 NGLTPHEA
+230 SGLTTEET
-238 ARATRTIRTP
+238 ARKPRSVRTP
-248 TTSRT
+248 SSSRGAT
-253 HSPRE
+253 PRE
-258 LVSDFLSGTPFPALF
+258 LVADFLSGTPFPGLF
-273 LSNVPFPIADSVR
+273 LSSVPFPIPDATR

-314 VASGEASIIVMDS
+314 VANNEASIIIMDS
-327 QGDLIRNIAGLKC
+327 QGDLIRNIAGLQC
-340 FAEGEALEN
+340 FAEGEALQD

-357 PEHPLAL
+357 PEFPLAL

-369 GKERLD
+369 GRERLD

-387 STLELLTYVIGGLS
+387 STLELLTYVIGSLS

-434 LSGSTK
+434 LSGSTD
-440 YQPYIDQLEG
+440 YQQYIDQLEG
-450 PAKLFFETQFN
+450 PAKLFFATQFN
-461 DTQFKQT
+461 DVQFKQT

-537 QERAALQRENR
+537 QERAALQRDRR

-572 DQARKMNIGLVLANQ
+572 DQARKMNIGLILANQ

-594 AVLDALCNVSI
+594 AVLDALNNVSI
-605 KMARALS
+605 KMVRALS

-621 NMQTTPDFLATQ
+621 NMHTTPEFLATQ
-633 PECAFATSVRGVT
+633 PERSFATSVRGVT
-646 QHAVSLQV
+646 QHALSLQV
-654 PFFEL
+654 PFFQL
-659 EGLPRMAPDEE
+659 EELPRMTQREE
-670 QFLRREMRKK
+670 QLLRWDMRGK
-680 YCVSPQL
+680 YCVSPEPSRIAPLDEESQ
-687 ASPEPPQTPETPDTS
+687 ADSEPITDHPEV
-702 PPPEGIDTRPSTDW
+702 DTRPSSDW
-716 G
+716 

>member
-1 MPPPISEEKKRL
+1 MPSD
-13 PSENIF
+13 NIF
-19 HWAFSNILQW
+19 HWAFSNVLQW
-29 SNLRA
+29 TNLRA
-34 SFVGS
+34 LFVGS
-39 MADRERRELDAL
+39 MAGRDRQEVKAL
-51 YAQVLSAYNASPYSE
+51 YAHVLRAYNASPYSKE
-66 QEAGLDFVY
+66 DAGVDFVESI
-75 ALVDEAITRAGR
+75 VDETFSRAQRIPPASLR
-87 TPPESVKA
+87 T
-95 EFFEVVWQLLYS
+95 EFCEVVWQLLHN
-107 EPVIFGMPAA
+107 EPVIVGMPEA
-117 PDFAHLSY
+117 PDFAHLSSA
-125 DSLLQL
+125 SLQQL
-131 RSILTVKQ
+131 RTLLTVKQ
-139 RVLGD
+139 RVLND
-144 PGFYVEVW
+144 PHYYVDLW
-152 REKIIR
+152 QEKIIR
-158 LLQGLLGYFPPFVFD
+158 LLQGLLSYFPPLVFEPQLSD
-173 QQSLD
+173 TPS
-178 APTTFSVSLIDV
+178 TFSVPLIDV
-190 CANPGE
+190 CTDPAD
-196 AIERTMATMFDDDVV
+196 AIERTMATMYDDDVV
-211 QAGLFS
+211 QAGLFAL
-217 QVRKHF
+217 VRQRF

-230 NGLTPHEA
+230 SGLTAQEA
-238 ARATRTIRTP
+238 VRPTRTVRTP
-248 TTSRT
+248 TTSPGLN
-253 HSPRE
+253 SRE
-258 LVSDFLSGTPFPALF
+258 LVVTFLSGTPFPGLF
-273 LSNVPFPIADSVR
+273 LSAVPFLIPDSAR

-306 QFLSDLPK
+306 QVLRDLQK
-314 VASGEASIIVMDS
+314 VANGEASIIVMDS

-340 FAEGEALEN
+340 FAEGKPLHD

-357 PEHPLAL
+357 PEYPLAL

-375 QYSVRDR
+375 HYSIRDR

-401 ETEMTPKQQTLF
+401 DTEMTPKQQTLF

-434 LSGSTK
+434 LSGATQ

-461 DTQFKQT
+461 DIQFKQT

-482 PTFER
+482 PTFDR
-487 MFSNPRSKLDLY
+487 MFTNPRSKLDLY
-499 TELQSSKV
+499 TELQASKV

-517 KDKRT
+517 KGKRT

-537 QERAALQRENR
+537 QERAALQRDDR
-548 LPVFC
+548 TPVFC

-566 NITTLL
+566 HITTLL

-605 KMARALS
+605 KMTRALS

-621 NMQTTPDFLATQ
+621 NMQTVPEFLASQ
-633 PECAFATSVRGVT
+633 PDQTFATSVRGMT
-646 QHAVSLQV
+646 KHALSLQV

-659 EGLPRMAPDEE
+659 ERLPRMDRENQE
-670 QFLRREMRKK
+670 NLRMDMRAK
-680 YCVSPQL
+680 YCT
-687 ASPEPPQTPETPDTS
+687 ATEPRRIEAPSQQGRS
-702 PPPEGIDTRPSTDW
+702 ISSVKANNRPSQSTSSGDSSLDEW

>member
-1 MPPPISEEKKRL
+1 LS
-13 PSENIF
+13 SNNIF

-29 SNLRA
+29 TNLRA

-39 MADRERRELDAL
+39 MTGRERRELKEL
-51 YAQVLSAYNASPYSE
+51 YAQTLRIYNKSPYSKE
-66 QEAGLDFVY
+66 DAAIDFVDSV
-75 ALVDEAITRAGR
+75 VDEAFDRAGR
-87 TPPESVKA
+87 VPPTTLRT
-95 EFFEVVWQLLYS
+95 EFCEVVWQLLHT
-107 EPVIFGMPAA
+107 EPVIVGMPPE

-125 DSLLQL
+125 DSVRTLHSLL
-131 RSILTVKQ
+131 TAKQ
-139 RVLGD
+139 RVLAD
-144 PGFYVEVW
+144 PDFYVEVW

-158 LLQGLLGYFPPFVFD
+158 LLQGLIGYFPAFVFEP
-173 QQSLD
+173 QLSEIP
-178 APTTFSVSLIDV
+178 ATFSVPLIDI
-190 CANPGE
+190 CANPAD
-196 AIERTMATMFDDDVV
+196 AIERTMATMYDDDVV
-211 QAGLFS
+211 KAELFTF
-217 QVRKHF
+217 VRKCF

-230 NGLTPHEA
+230 NGLTSEEA
-238 ARATRTIRTP
+238 RRPSRSVRTP
-248 TTSRT
+248 SSSRGAT
-253 HSPRE
+253 PRE
-258 LVSDFLSGTPFPALF
+258 LVADFLSGTPFPGLF
-273 LSNVPFPIADSVR
+273 LSNVPFPIPDSTR

-306 QFLSDLPK
+306 QFLCDLPK
-314 VASGEASIIVMDS
+314 VANNEASIIVMDS
-327 QGDLIRNIAGLKC
+327 QGDLIRNIAGLQC
-340 FAEGEALEN
+340 FAQGEVLQD

-357 PEHPLAL
+357 PEFPLAL

-375 QYSVRDR
+375 HYSVRDR

-387 STLELLTYVIGGLS
+387 STLELLTYVIGSLS

-434 LSGSTK
+434 LSGSNK

-450 PAKLFFETQFN
+450 PAKLFFATQFN
-461 DTQFKQT
+461 DAQFKQT
-468 KQEVAWRLMYLLEN
+468 RQEVAWRLMYLLEN

-537 QERAALQRENR
+537 QERAALHRDRR

-553 YIDECHDYIANDT
+553 YIDECHDYIADDT

-572 DQARKMNIGLVLANQ
+572 DQARKMNIGLILANQ

-594 AVLDALCNVSI
+594 AVLDALNNVSI
-605 KMARALS
+605 KMVRALS

-621 NMQTTPDFLATQ
+621 NMHSTPEFLSTQ
-633 PECAFATSVRGVT
+633 PEKSFATSVRGVT
-646 QHAVSLQV
+646 QQALSLQV
-654 PFFEL
+654 PFFQL
-659 EGLPRMAPDEE
+659 EALPRMTQREE
-670 QFLRREMRKK
+670 QMLRWDMRDR
-680 YCVSPQL
+680 YCVAPEPAVL
-687 ASPEPPQTPETPDTS
+687 ASAEEESEPEPSVAATEV
-702 PPPEGIDTRPSTDW
+702 DTRPSPDW